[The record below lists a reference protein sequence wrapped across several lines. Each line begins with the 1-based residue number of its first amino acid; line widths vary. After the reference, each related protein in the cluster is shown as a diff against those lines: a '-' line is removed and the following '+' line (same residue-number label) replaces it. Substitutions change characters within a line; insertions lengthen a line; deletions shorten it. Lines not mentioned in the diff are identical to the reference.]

1 MSCCSASSPTAA
13 RSAWASGTANSA
25 STRKRP
31 RSCLRWWRNPNHP
44 CLRNETAAVGRRF
57 FRWEPHAGST
67 HPVGDAAL
75 GQVVRRHFHL
85 DLVAGED
92 SDVVLAHAAR
102 NVSSHDVPV
111 FQLHAEHGVGQ
122 GFLHR
127 TFHFDDVVFG
137 HGLRWAREKG
147 TPHFAMKWRLA
158 KAPIARGTVWPCET
172 MAVHSSNRHKLRLV
186 CKLLHA
192 TLARFRQGTPRDA
205 RRLRPSSP

>member
-1 MSCCSASSPTAA
+1 MAA
-13 RSAWASGTANSA
+13 KSAWTCAMENWR
-25 STRKRP
+25 STPRRRKNCRQSSSRTRSHRGHEKERRP
-31 RSCLRWWRNPNHP
+31 S
-44 CLRNETAAVGRRF
+44 AAVLRCGMGK
-57 FRWEPHAGST
+57 PLSAHA
-67 HPVGDAAL
+67 VGDAAL

-92 SDVVLAHAAR
+92 ADVVLAHAAR
-102 NVSSHDVPV
+102 NMSSHDVPV

-186 CKLLHA
+186 CELLHA